1 MCLDS
6 EGGNME
12 GMSIADALAIRNN
25 GDGYGMGGS
34 WLWTVIVIILLCG
47 GGFGGGYGYRGGA
60 FDGVAQGISNEFLFS
75 NLNSG
80 IEQTR
85 NSVLTTQNGIADLG
99 YALNTNYGNIRY
111 EMAQNINAVNGNIAG
126 LRSEMQSG
134 FCCLG
139 NTMHNETQRVID
151 LINANTQQ
159 CLRDQL
165 ADEKLA
171 KSQLLQNAYLVEK
184 LTPAPTTP

>member
-1 MCLDS
+1 
-6 EGGNME
+6 ME

-25 GDGYGMGGS
+25 GDMNGGS

-47 GGFGGGYGYRGGA
+47 GGFGGYGYRGGA

-85 NSVLTTQNGIADLG
+85 NSVLNTQNGIADLG
-99 YALNTNYGNIRY
+99 YALNTNYGNLRY
-111 EMAQNINAVNGNIAG
+111 DLAQNINSVNGNIAS
-126 LRSEMQSG
+126 LRSDMDKG
-134 FCCLG
+134 FCCVN
-139 NTMHNETQRVID
+139 NTMHLETQRIID
-151 LINANTQQ
+151 LINCNTQQ
-159 CLRDQL
+159 ALRDQL

-171 KSQLLQNAYLVEK
+171 KSQLLQNAYLVDK
-184 LTPAPTTP
+184 LAPATP

>member
-1 MCLDS
+1 
-6 EGGNME
+6 ME

-34 WLWTVIVIILLCG
+34 WLMTVLMVIILMGGGYG
-47 GGFGGGYGYRGGA
+47 GGFGGYRGYDGA
-60 FDGVAQGISNEFLFS
+60 FAQGISNEFLFS

-85 NSVLTTQNGIADLG
+85 NSVLNAQNGIADLG
-99 YALNTNYGNIRY
+99 YALNSNYGNMRY
-111 EMAQNINAVNGNIAG
+111 ELSQNINAVNGNIAG
-126 LRSEMQSG
+126 LRSEIQAG
-134 FCCLG
+134 FCCVN

-165 ADEKLA
+165 ADEKLS
-171 KSQLLQNAYLVEK
+171 KSQLLQNAYLVDK
-184 LTPAPTTP
+184 LKPTTTP

>member
-1 MCLDS
+1 
-6 EGGNME
+6 
-12 GMSIADALAIRNN
+12 MSIADALAIRNN
-25 GDGYGMGGS
+25 GDGFGMGGS
-34 WLWTVIVIILLCG
+34 WLMTVLMVIILMG
-47 GGFGGGYGYRGGA
+47 GGYGGGYGYRGGA

-85 NSVLTTQNGIADLG
+85 NSVLNTQNGIADLG

-126 LRSEMQSG
+126 LRSDMDKG
-134 FCCLG
+134 FCCVT

-159 CLRDQL
+159 CLRDAL

-171 KSQLLQNAYLVEK
+171 KSQLLQNAYLVDK
-184 LTPAPTTP
+184 LAPAAP

>member
-1 MCLDS
+1 
-6 EGGNME
+6 ME

-25 GDGYGMGGS
+25 GDGFGMGGS
-34 WLWTVIVIILLCG
+34 WLMTVLMVIILM
-47 GGFGGGYGYRGGA
+47 GGGYGGYGGYRGGA

-85 NSVLTTQNGIADLG
+85 NSVLNTQNGIADLG
-99 YALNTNYGNIRY
+99 YALNSNYGNIRY
-111 EMAQNINAVNGNIAG
+111 EMAQNINAVNGNIAC
-126 LRSEMQSG
+126 LRSDMDKG
-134 FCCLG
+134 FCCVT

-151 LINANTQQ
+151 LINANAQQ
-159 CLRDQL
+159 SLRDQL

-184 LTPAPTTP
+184 LTPTPAA

>member
-1 MCLDS
+1 
-6 EGGNME
+6 ME

-85 NSVLTTQNGIADLG
+85 NSVLNTQNGVADLG

-184 LTPAPTTP
+184 LTPAPATP